1 MLLLALQGSGLVNLG
16 NTCFMNSVL
25 QCLTHTAPLAEL
37 CLNSQSL
44 SSSSGEQQRLDPVA
58 ATQAHIKRALTA
70 AGGAVQPKWHARNLK
85 LINRRYVLCSS
96 EWSSALVTPGAVATA
111 AASVVSTPNVI
122 VSLCTAIR
130 ALQSIGY

>member
-1 MLLLALQGSGLVNLG
+1 MLLLVLQGSGLVNLG

-58 ATQAHIKRALTA
+58 ATQALIKRALTA

-85 LINRRYVLCSS
+85 LINRRYV
-96 EWSSALVTPGAVATA
+96 APGVTLG
-111 AASVVSTPNVI
+111 
-122 VSLCTAIR
+122 
-130 ALQSIGY
+130 